1 MWHGEDDRMPVPEE
15 GTPVDKETLL
25 LLVGGNTSQLDC
37 VASVRV
43 FQLTA
48 EELRRVRISNVL
60 RNMYDDMSE

>member
-1 MWHGEDDRMPVPEE
+1 MWHGEDDRMPVPDE

-48 EELRRVRISNVL
+48 EELELLCVSSITRMCVITRL
-60 RNMYDDMSE
+60 A